1 MKKSTACRSV
11 SLVAII
17 AASTIAIP
25 GAANAAF
32 SVSADGITVEGA
44 DTSADAGANSADA
57 PKQDSSDPTVVEAA
71 KDDADGL
78 TEIVVTAT
86 KRETNLQE
94 TPISISVMGAED
106 IKKRH
111 VESLLDL
118 GDGSI
123 PSLRVAT
130 YESRQT
136 ALTIGIRGIVPGDAN
151 QPAREPGVGVYI
163 DGIYLA
169 RQHGLNAA
177 LFEIERIEVLKGPQ
191 GTLFGRNT
199 EGGAV
204 NIIGKAPTGEFD
216 GRVSAGFGNFGS
228 YSGALHLDLPEF
240 ANISVKLSG
249 VISHQGPTVKNPL
262 EGQTGWNQYH
272 RYGGRVAARWRPS
285 SNFTADLA
293 FDISRDE
300 NTPFYSQLLNF
311 NPLGFPVATVAQI
324 TANGNALP
332 AGFIAPLPPL
342 VRFGPDRYSVAD
354 IGVPQ
359 QTSLGKTKG
368 LTSNLKWDVADGLQ
382 LRSITAWR
390 TVDSEQWDNSGG
402 AHRSPSFLPNGSNA
416 TFSRYS
422 ISFLNA
428 RQFSQELQAV
438 GNLSDIDYV
447 LGVYYF
453 NERAEEVAANP
464 NTNQWITNT
473 TTGAITYAI
482 RDAQLWQPANLSISR
497 ASFANSKSYAAF
509 GQFTWTP
516 ANLDTLHITL
526 GGRYTHDQKSGDLYK
541 VNNVASTFPFKF
553 KTNRIDPLAIV
564 AWDAADGINIYAKYS
579 TGYRSGGAS
588 SRSAIYR
595 TFGPESVKAYEVG
608 IKTEFFDR
616 KVRLNVAG
624 YIMDRFNSQFDFD
637 FYLIQTNG
645 TVRHTLDTVNA
656 AGVTKIR
663 GIEADLTVRPVE
675 GLSMNLSYAYTYW
688 KVPPTPNPLVAG
700 NPLQPL
706 FLVYTP
712 KNAVSGSID
721 YSLPL
726 SGANDMAL
734 KFHMDANYSS
744 PQNTFDNE
752 PVRSDSSF
760 LVNGRVAL
768 ADIPMSDAGQ
778 KLTVA
783 LWSRNLL
790 NEQHIYRRSNANRVP
805 LDGNFRTVVGD
816 YANFNAPRTFGVEA
830 SLKF

>member
-1 MKKSTACRSV
+1 MIRFSTRSSA
-11 SLVAII
+11 SLVALATVLGLGHAP
-17 AASTIAIP
+17 AAQAAMTVTADAVSVDGASDAAAP
-25 GAANAAF
+25 SGDSGAAAP
-32 SVSADGITVEGA
+32 E
-44 DTSADAGANSADA
+44 DAG
-57 PKQDSSDPTVVEAA
+57 QSSDT
-71 KDDADGL
+71 GL
-78 TEIVVTAT
+78 TDIVVTAT
-86 KRETNLQE
+86 KRETNLQK
-94 TPISISVMGAED
+94 TPIAIAVMGNED

-123 PSLRVAT
+123 PSLRIAT

-151 QPAREPGVGVYI
+151 QPAREPGVGVYV

-204 NIIGKAPTGEFD
+204 NIVSKAPTGEFG
-216 GRVSAGFGNFGS
+216 GRVVAGVGNFGG
-228 YSGALHLDLPEF
+228 YNGALHLDLPEYLGF
-240 ANISVKLSG
+240 SVKLSG
-249 VISHQGPTVKNPL
+249 VISHQGPTVENPL

-285 SNFTADLA
+285 SKFTADLA

-300 NTPFYSQLLNF
+300 NTPFFSQLLNF
-311 NPLGFPVATVAQI
+311 NPLGYRVATVAQI
-324 TANGNALP
+324 IANGNALP
-332 AGFIAPLPPL
+332 AGFIAPLPPQ
-342 VRFGPDRYSVAD
+342 VAFGPDRMSVTD

-368 LTSNLKWDVADGLQ
+368 FTSNLRWEVADGLQ

-438 GNLSDIDYV
+438 GSLPSIDYV
-447 LGVYYF
+447 LGLYYF
-453 NERAEEVAANP
+453 TEYAEEIAANP
-464 NTNQWITNT
+464 NTNQWVTNT
-473 TTGAITYAI
+473 TTGAITYSI
-482 RDAQLWQPANLSISR
+482 RDAQLWQRANLSISR

-516 ANLDTLHITL
+516 AGLDTLHLTV
-526 GGRYTHDQKSGDLYK
+526 GGRYTHDEKSGNLYK
-541 VNNVASTFPFKF
+541 VNNVASSFPFSF
-553 KTNRIDPLAIV
+553 ANNRFDPLAIL
-564 AWDAADGINIYAKYS
+564 AWDTADGINLYAKYS
-579 TGYRSGGAS
+579 TGYRAGGAS

-608 IKTEFFDR
+608 IKTEFLDR
-616 KVRLNVAG
+616 KVRFNIAG
-624 YIMDRFNSQFDFD
+624 YIMDRFESQFDFD
-637 FYLIQTNG
+637 FYLVQTNG

-656 AGVTKIR
+656 SGVTKIR
-663 GIEADLTVRPVE
+663 GIEADLTIRPAA

-712 KNAVSGSID
+712 EHAASGSID

-726 SGANDMAL
+726 SGESGMAL
-734 KFHMDANYSS
+734 KFHIDANYSG
-744 PQNTFDNE
+744 QQYTFDNE
-752 PVRSDSSF
+752 PVLADSSF
-760 LVNGRVAL
+760 LVNARVSL
-768 ADIPMSDAGQ
+768 ADIALSDAGQ
-778 KLTVA
+778 KLSIA
-783 LWSRNLL
+783 LWARNLF

-805 LDGNFRTVVGD
+805 IDGNFRTVVGD
-816 YANFNAPRTFGVEA
+816 YGNFNAPRTFGAEVTI
-830 SLKF
+830 SF